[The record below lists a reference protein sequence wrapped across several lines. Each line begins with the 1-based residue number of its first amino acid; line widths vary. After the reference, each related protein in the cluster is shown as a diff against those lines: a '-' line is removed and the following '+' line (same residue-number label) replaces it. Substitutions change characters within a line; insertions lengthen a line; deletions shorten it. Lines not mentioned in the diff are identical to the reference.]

1 MRSKGMANKGR
12 LQRVAFSL
20 VHINEGQRFMCVRA
34 QKQPALEAL
43 EQGTSIFIFA
53 LCQRYG
59 PPQETRPR
67 IGRRPT

>member
-53 LCQRYG
+53 L
-59 PPQETRPR
+59 
-67 IGRRPT
+67 